1 MIYLD
6 NAASSFPKPECV
18 CREMDRCMREY
29 CANPG
34 RGSHS
39 LSVMAGTAVMAARD
53 VICGLFNIHDP
64 MRLVFT
70 KNATEALNIAIKGTV
85 FSGCHVVTTSM
96 EHNSVMRPLRALERD
111 IGLEVTVVKGNE
123 LGEIDPDGIRKEI
136 KKNTALIVS
145 TLSSNVNGV
154 VMPIKEIGYI
164 ASQSGLIFLVDASQ
178 GAGSIAIDVEA
189 LNIGMMAFP
198 GHKGL
203 LGPQG
208 TGCLYVRED
217 IPIKTLME
225 GGTGSNS
232 ESPYQPD
239 FLPDMLES
247 GTLNTPG
254 IVGLGAGTS
263 YIGVIGL
270 ERIAAYKHRLVKMLI
285 EGFSKI
291 PGVSLYSVSD
301 KSRNSGIVAIN
312 LKDLDSAELSYILDS
327 EYGIYTRAGLHCSPG
342 AHRALGTEKR
352 GAVRFSVSCFNTV
365 AEIIYT
371 LDALE
376 KISWNTL

>member
-6 NAASSFPKPECV
+6 NAATSFPKPECV

-34 RGSHS
+34 RSGHPLS
-39 LSVMAGTAVMAARD
+39 LKAGAAVMASREA
-53 VICGLFNIHDP
+53 ICSLFNICDP

-70 KNATEALNIAIKGTV
+70 KNATEALNIAIKGTA
-85 FSGCHVVTTSM
+85 FSGCHVITTSM

-111 IGLEVTVVKGNE
+111 IGIEVTVVRGNE
-123 LGEIDPDGIRKEI
+123 LGEIDPDDIRKEI
-136 KKNTALIVS
+136 KKNTVLIIS
-145 TLSSNVNGV
+145 TLSSNVNGI
-154 VMPIKEIGYI
+154 VMPIKELGYI
-164 ASQSGLIFLVDASQ
+164 ASQSDLAFLVDASQ
-178 GAGSIAIDVEA
+178 GAGSMAIDVEE
-189 LNIGMMAFP
+189 LNISMMAFP

-208 TGCLYVRED
+208 TGCLYVSNG

-232 ESPYQPD
+232 DSHYQPD

-254 IVGLGAGTS
+254 IVGLGTGAS
-263 YIGVIGL
+263 YIATAGAGQ
-270 ERIAAYKHRLVKMLI
+270 IAAQKHRLVKILI
-285 EGFSKI
+285 EGFSQI
-291 PGVSLYSVSD
+291 PGVNLYSVSD
-301 KSRNSGIVAIN
+301 INRNSGIVAIN
-312 LKDLDSAELSYILDS
+312 LRDLDSGELSYILDK
-327 EYGIYTRAGLHCSPG
+327 EYGIYTRAGFHCSPG
-342 AHRALGTEKR
+342 AHKTLGTEKT
-352 GAVRFSVSCFNTV
+352 GVVRFSPSLFNKVS
-365 AEIIYT
+365 EMIYT

-376 KISWNTL
+376 KISWKTI